1 MHRIVGHASNH
12 GFSCTLDAGA
22 FRMREHEF
30 RRLFA
35 RALRGAEQ
43 IDDRRARLLLDR
55 ASEADVRD
63 VLARDARCCSFFD
76 FEIAVAADGVS
87 VLVRVPEGS
96 EAALEF
102 LLGLTSATT
111 R

>member
-1 MHRIVGHASNH
+1 VQRIVGPASNH
-12 GFSCTLDAGA
+12 AFGCTLDAGA
-22 FRMREHEF
+22 FEIREHEF
-30 RRLFA
+30 RQLFA
-35 RALRGAEQ
+35 RGLRGAEQ

-63 VLARDARCCSFFD
+63 VLAREARCCSFFD
-76 FEIAVAADGVS
+76 FEIAAAAHGVS

-102 LLGLTSATT
+102 LLGLASAST

>member
-1 MHRIVGHASNH
+1 VRRIVDSAPNHAF
-12 GFSCTLDAGA
+12 GCTLDAAA
-22 FRMREHEF
+22 FRIREHEF
-30 RRLFA
+30 GQLFA
-35 RALRGAEQ
+35 RALLGAEQ
-43 IDDRRARLLLDR
+43 IDDRRARLLFDP

-63 VLARDARCCSFFD
+63 VVAREARCCSFFA
-76 FEIAVAADGVS
+76 FEIDAAADGVS

-102 LLGLTSATT
+102 LLGLTSPTT